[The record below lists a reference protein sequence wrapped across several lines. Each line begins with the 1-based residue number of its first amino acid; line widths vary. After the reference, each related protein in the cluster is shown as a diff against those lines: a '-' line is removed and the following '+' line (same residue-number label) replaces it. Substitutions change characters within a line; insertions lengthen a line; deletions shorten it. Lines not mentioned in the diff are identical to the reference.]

1 MAKTIAIGN
10 QKGGVGKSTLTVN
23 LGAAL
28 AKAGERVLLVD
39 MDPSGNLTAGLGYPR
54 NLQRTVESLMREIAL
69 ETENPSCEGTVLHH
83 EEGMDLLP
91 SNKLLTGMELW
102 LQTVEENKTVLR
114 DVLSRFQDDYDYILI
129 DCMPSLGMLTL
140 NAFTAAD
147 EILVPV
153 QPQRFAVEGLQEL
166 LRTVE
171 RVQKSSNPN
180 LTVRG
185 IIFSL
190 DSNVRSNEKLYRE
203 AVKKT
208 YGDHI
213 RIFDRTIPN
222 YSKIAEAP
230 NEGHSVLW
238 YEPNGTPAAIYE
250 SIAETIREEQHE
262 EEITYCINLV

>member
-69 ETENPSCEGTVLHH
+69 ETENPSCEETILHH

-114 DVLSRFQDDYDYILI
+114 DVLSHFQEDYDYILI

-171 RVQKSSNPN
+171 RVQKSSNPD
-180 LTVRG
+180 LTVQG

-190 DSNVRSNEKLYRE
+190 DSNVRSNERLYRE
-203 AVKKT
+203 AVRKT

-250 SIAETIREEQHE
+250 SIAETIREENHE
-262 EEITYCINLV
+262 EEITYCVNLV

>member
-1 MAKTIAIGN
+1 MPRISTENRGAECRFWRILLPMHHFNIETKGQQTDLSVGLFCLSKTLTEVTIVAKTIAIGN

-69 ETENPSCEGTVLHH
+69 ETENPSCEGTVFHH

-129 DCMPSLGMLTL
+129 GLHAFPW
-140 NAFTAAD
+140 NAHA
-147 EILVPV
+147 
-153 QPQRFAVEGLQEL
+153 
-166 LRTVE
+166 E
-171 RVQKSSNPN
+171 R
-180 LTVRG
+180 
-185 IIFSL
+185 
-190 DSNVRSNEKLYRE
+190 LY
-203 AVKKT
+203 
-208 YGDHI
+208 GC
-213 RIFDRTIPN
+213 
-222 YSKIAEAP
+222 
-230 NEGHSVLW
+230 G
-238 YEPNGTPAAIYE
+238 
-250 SIAETIREEQHE
+250 
-262 EEITYCINLV
+262 

>member
-153 QPQRFAVEGLQEL
+153 QPL
-166 LRTVE
+166 
-171 RVQKSSNPN
+171 
-180 LTVRG
+180 
-185 IIFSL
+185 SL
-190 DSNVRSNEKLYRE
+190 I
-203 AVKKT
+203 
-208 YGDHI
+208 HI
-213 RIFDRTIPN
+213 
-222 YSKIAEAP
+222 
-230 NEGHSVLW
+230 
-238 YEPNGTPAAIYE
+238 
-250 SIAETIREEQHE
+250 
-262 EEITYCINLV
+262 